1 MFRFGGLA
9 FGGLYFGDLYFGGL
23 YFEGLDLGRCFP
35 FNLFCIVSVR
45 ANVYLNVVYF
55 KYI

>member
-23 YFEGLDLGRCFP
+23 YFEGLALGGCFP

>member
-23 YFEGLDLGRCFP
+23 YFEGLDLGVFSFQFVLHSFCMGKCIFKCS
-35 FNLFCIVSVR
+35 LF
-45 ANVYLNVVYF
+45 
-55 KYI
+55 